1 MSFLQVDI
9 AAFKAQWHDIVSA
22 NPDLADDEELR
33 LDTLEGETD
42 FHKLMMRLVG
52 RKLYARELATGAKAR
67 KADIAER
74 QARFERQ
81 EESFDALIKSLL
93 QAADLP
99 KLVLPEAT
107 LSITKPRTRVNVID
121 INELPQGFYKR
132 VEKLSEIKAALERGE
147 EIPGAELA
155 LGDEGLMVKTK

>member
-22 NPDLADDEELR
+22 NPELVDDEELR

-42 FHKLMMRLVG
+42 FHTLMMRLVG
-52 RKLYARELATGAKAR
+52 RKLYAREMATGAKAR
-67 KADIAER
+67 KADVAER

-81 EESFDALIKSLL
+81 EETFDALIKSLL

-107 LSITKPRTRVNVID
+107 LSITKPRTKVSVFD
-121 INELPQGFYKR
+121 VNELPQGFFERKP
-132 VEKLSEIKAALERGE
+132 KTAEIKAALEAGQDV
-147 EIPGAELA
+147 PGAELA
-155 LGDEGLMVKTK
+155 LGDEGLMVRTK

>member
-1 MSFLQVDI
+1 MSFLKVDI
-9 AAFKAQWHDIVSA
+9 AAFKAQWEGIVAA
-22 NPDLADDEELR
+22 NPELADDEELR

-42 FHKLMMRLVG
+42 FHRLMMRLVG
-52 RKLYARELATGAKAR
+52 RKLYAREMATGAKTR

-81 EESFDALIKSLL
+81 EEGFDALIKSLL

-107 LSITKPRTRVNVID
+107 LSITKPRTKVSVFD
-121 INELPQGFYKR
+121 LNELPQGFFERKAR
-132 VEKLSEIKAALERGE
+132 TAEIKAALERGE

-155 LGDEGLMVKTK
+155 LGDEGLMVRTK